1 MNRIS
6 MAFIVGA
13 VVLAMGAPAA
23 VPQERRGD
31 VLISNSRDCGQ
42 GTVEQRLDCLTFEVA
57 QLKQRLEG
65 REGRVTP
72 LQR

>member
-6 MAFIVGA
+6 MAFVVGA
-13 VVLAMGAPAA
+13 IVLALGAPGAA
-23 VPQERRGD
+23 PQERRGE
-31 VLISNSRDCGQ
+31 VPIPSRDCRQ
-42 GTVEQRLDCLTFEVA
+42 GTVEQRLDCLTFEVT

-65 REGRVTP
+65 REGRIVP